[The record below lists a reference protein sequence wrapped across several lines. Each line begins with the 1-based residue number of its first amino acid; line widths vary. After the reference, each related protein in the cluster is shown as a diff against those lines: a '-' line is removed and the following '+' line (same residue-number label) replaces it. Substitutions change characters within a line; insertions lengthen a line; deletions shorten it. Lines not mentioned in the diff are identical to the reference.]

1 MKYST
6 NYSNKF
12 EIPNLLIL
20 ARKRMS
26 VYYTLELSTLHNEL
40 IPQKY
45 SGDVIYSVVLVAKNS
60 N

>member
-1 MKYST
+1 M
-6 NYSNKF
+6 N
-12 EIPNLLIL
+12 
-20 ARKRMS
+20 

-45 SGDVIYSVVLVAKNS
+45 AADVIYSVILVAINS